1 MLHSITL
8 SSIDR
13 NAIYKSLLLSEVANK
28 HSTMRNISS
37 LTDKRALAIKLRSDD
52 VNSQIK
58 ATIETYGL

>member
-8 SSIDR
+8 SSIGR
-13 NAIYKSLLLSEVANK
+13 NAIYKSLLLSEVTDK

-37 LTDKRALAIKLRSDD
+37 LNDKRALAIKLQSDD